1 MVDIKINDVD
11 NLVDVVEFFF
21 KKKIMET
28 LLLLCVCWITGMKNW
43 DCYNW
48 VLHVIIVLF
57 N

>member
-28 LLLLCVCWITGMKNW
+28 LLLLCVC
-43 DCYNW
+43 
-48 VLHVIIVLF
+48 
-57 N
+57 